1 MKKTIIIISFL
12 FLVSCGRQAE
22 KFNMPIF
29 AFSYIDSHNDYVI
42 KYSGKDTLY
51 LTDKILKKNYFTVMN
66 KQQGNELSEIVVE
79 IQKPEYFSSEE
90 YGNVNDI
97 YFKFSILHEAEM
109 PKSFPYRKDA
119 EKEMFKA
126 ASKVNRIKS
135 TLNFVETDKEYMFS
149 QLEGN
154 NSR

>member
-1 MKKTIIIISFL
+1 
-12 FLVSCGRQAE
+12 
-22 KFNMPIF
+22 MPIF
-29 AFSYIDSHNDYVI
+29 AFRYIDSQNDYVI

-51 LTDKILKKNYFTVMN
+51 LTDDILKKNYFAVMN
-66 KQQGNELSEIVVE
+66 KEQGKELSKIIVE
-79 IQKPEYFSSEE
+79 IEKPEYFSHEE
-90 YGNVNDI
+90 YGNVNKV
-97 YFKFSILHEAEM
+97 YFNFSILHEGEK
-109 PKSFPYRKDA
+109 PKSFPFRKDA